1 MNRAGRIT
9 KNMLAVMLVLLSW
22 GTAGANPGNVD
33 NVNFNGMLLDQP
45 CRVAPESAS
54 QDVVFRD
61 TPARQF
67 WFWPGRTGSQRFS
80 VKLVNCHSTTLG
92 KTVKLVFRG
101 GTEASLPGY
110 LAVTGNNAGRLGI
123 GIVDTDGSTLLK
135 VGEAHN
141 RGAGEVV
148 TGGDVTLNFMAYVQA
163 TSDAIT
169 QKSVVPGI
177 FQSVATFELSYL

>member
-1 MNRAGRIT
+1 MNRTGWIT
-9 KNMLAVMLVLLSW
+9 GNMLAVMLVLFSW
-22 GTAGANPGNVD
+22 GASGANPVNVD
-33 NVNFNGMLLDQP
+33 FKGELLDWP

-61 TPARQF
+61 TSLRQF

-163 TSDAIT
+163 TFDAIT

>member
-1 MNRAGRIT
+1 
-9 KNMLAVMLVLLSW
+9 MLVVMLVLLSR
-22 GTAGANPGNVD
+22 GASGANSVNVD
-33 NVNFNGMLLDQP
+33 FNGKLLDLP
-45 CRVAPESAS
+45 CRVASESAS
-54 QDVVFRD
+54 QEVVFRD
-61 TPARQF
+61 TSPRQF
-67 WFWPGRTGSQRFS
+67 WVLPGRTGSQRFS
-80 VKLVNCHSTTLG
+80 VKLVNCHSTILG

-101 GTEASLPGY
+101 ETEASLPGY

-135 VGEAHN
+135 VGDAHN

-148 TGGDVTLNFMAYVQA
+148 TGRDVTLNFMAYVQA

-169 QKSVVPGI
+169 QKNVVPGI

>member
-1 MNRAGRIT
+1 MNRTGRIT
-9 KNMLAVMLVLLSW
+9 GNMLAVMLVLLSW
-22 GTAGANPGNVD
+22 GVSGADPVNVD
-33 NVNFNGMLLDQP
+33 FKGKLLDRP

-67 WFWPGRTGSQRFS
+67 WFWPGRTYNQRFS

-110 LAVTGNNAGRLGI
+110 LAVTGENAGRLGI

-148 TGGDVTLNFMAYVQA
+148 TGKDVTLNFMAYVQA

-169 QKSVVPGI
+169 RKSVVPGT